1 MSTAEK
7 RPPVVTEAATATVV
21 AGPAPDAAEPAAL
34 GGGRHAPAV
43 RNAQQVL
50 KPRSLDPRRA

>member
-1 MSTAEK
+1 VSTAEK
-7 RPPVVTEAATATVV
+7 RPPVVTEAATV
-21 AGPAPDAAEPAAL
+21 EPAAL

-50 KPRSLDPRRA
+50 KPRSPDPRRA

>member
-7 RPPVVTEAATATVV
+7 RPPVVTEAATVV

-50 KPRSLDPRRA
+50 KPRSPDPRRA